1 MAGGQLRISWLTGQA
16 ADCHRDVIIIIQDD
30 SLSQQRP
37 EVIPRKKTELTTEDK
52 LKLKNLAY
60 LPSVEWENDASIMA
74 ARVALDCRL
83 NLVGVERSL
92 SWEMLTKKH
101 TLKRIE
107 RILKRTMKPGGK
119 TETKL

>member
-1 MAGGQLRISWLTGQA
+1 M
-16 ADCHRDVIIIIQDD
+16 
-30 SLSQQRP
+30 
-37 EVIPRKKTELTTEDK
+37 
-52 LKLKNLAY
+52 KLKNLAY

-119 TETKL
+119 AETKL